1 MTLNNRE
8 QPYPE
13 VPQQADYPSLE
24 KEVLERWK
32 RSSVFEQSVSNRP
45 AGDKGSNEFV
55 FYDGPPFANGLP
67 HFGHLLTG
75 YVKDII
81 PRYQTLRGKR
91 VERRFG
97 WDCHGLPAEMEA
109 ERELKVSGRAA
120 IREFGIDRFNDH
132 CRKTVLRYTAEWEK
146 YVTRQA
152 RWVDFENDYK
162 TMDTSYIESVMWA
175 FKTLYKKGLL
185 YEGYRV
191 LPYSWACETPVSNF
205 ETRLDD
211 SYRERQDPAVTVRFS
226 LKEKMNGKAVDIL
239 AWTTTPW
246 TLPSNLA
253 LAVGPDIEYGIYE
266 LGDQL
271 VVIGISCTDK
281 YAKELEGA
289 QLVGTRLGSDLI
301 GAQYEPLFDFFRG
314 NENCHQILSAN
325 WIDTKEGTGI
335 VHMAPGFGEDDM
347 NTCAE
352 AKIRVVCPVD
362 DHGRFTA
369 EVPNWEGLQV
379 FEANTPIIRSL
390 RQKEKIFREESY
402 VHNYPHCWRTDTP
415 LIYRAVNSW
424 YVRVTQFRDRMVEL
438 NREINW
444 IPGHIKDG
452 LFGNWL
458 ANARDWSISRNRFW
472 GTPIPV
478 WKSDNPDFPRVD
490 VYGSLE
496 EMERDFGVRPRD
508 LHRPMIDELTR
519 PNPDDPTGKSIMRR
533 IPDVLDGWFDSG
545 SMPFAQVHYPF
556 ENQEWFEQ
564 HSPADFIVE
573 YVAQTRGW
581 FYTLMVLGTALFDR
595 PPFENCICHGVTLA
609 EDGQKLSKR
618 LRNYPDPEEVFES
631 YGSDA
636 LRWHLVSSPLLKGGD
651 LKVDKDGKAIGDVVR
666 NVLNPIWNSWYF
678 FSLYANSDNVR
689 AKWMETPTSLLDRY
703 ILAKTRELVREL
715 THLMDSYEIASA
727 CHRVTTFMDAVNNW
741 YIRRSRERFWKS
753 EKDSDKQD
761 AYDTLYTVLVTLC
774 RVASPLLPY
783 LTENIYR
790 GLTGENSVHTSDW
803 PDFNSLIE
811 DPKLVIQMDQVRDIC
826 STTLSLRRAHNIR
839 VRQPLRKLTIA
850 GEGAEVLSQ
859 YSDLIQ
865 DEVNVKI
872 VSVQS
877 EIGSF
882 ANFKLKLN
890 SRILGPRLGKDM
902 KSVLAAAKDGQWES
916 LDGGG
921 IRIDSTDLN
930 EDEYQ
935 LLLEPVEGVNCQ
947 ALPGNDMIVV
957 LDLSMDEDLISEG
970 FARDVVR
977 VVQQARKEKK
987 FNVSDRIRLAIS
999 IPSEWTGVE
1008 RFLDWIGEQT
1018 LAPHIQLVSSI
1029 EEEPGIHHQSEVGG
1043 EVIQVRLQKID

>member
-1 MTLNNRE
+1 VTSIN
-8 QPYPE
+8 QQKTYPE
-13 VPQQADYPSLE
+13 VPQQADYPNLE
-24 KEVLERWK
+24 KEVLRTWKQTEAFERSISK
-32 RSSVFEQSVSNRP
+32 RP
-45 AGDKGSNEFV
+45 AGHEGSNEFV

-109 ERELKVSGRAA
+109 ERELQVSGRAA
-120 IREFGIDRFNDH
+120 IRKFGIDRFNNH
-132 CRKTVLRYTAEWEK
+132 CKETVLRYTAEWEK

-152 RWVDFENDYK
+152 RWVDFKNDYK
-162 TMDTSYIESVMWA
+162 TMDTPYIESVMWA
-175 FKTLYKKGLL
+175 FKTLYDKNLL

-211 SYRERQDPAVTVRFS
+211 SYRERQDPAVTVRFT
-226 LKEKMNGKAVDIL
+226 LEERIEGRLVDIL

-266 LGDQL
+266 LGDRL
-271 VVIGISCTDK
+271 VVIGKACIEK
-281 YAKELEGA
+281 YAKELASA
-289 QLVGTRLGSDLI
+289 QLVGTRSGSELV
-301 GAQYEPLFDFFRG
+301 GAPYEPLFDFFQGR
-314 NENCHQILSAN
+314 ENCHRILSAD
-325 WIDTKEGTGI
+325 WIDTEEGTGI

-347 NTCAE
+347 NTCSD
-352 AKIRVVCPVD
+352 AKIEVVCPVD
-362 DHGRFTA
+362 DHGRFTG

-390 RQKEKIFREESY
+390 RQEERIFREESY

-424 YVRVTQFRDRMVEL
+424 YVRVTQFRDRMAEL
-438 NREINW
+438 NQEINW

-458 ANARDWSISRNRFW
+458 SNARDWSISRNRFW
-472 GTPIPV
+472 GSPIPV
-478 WKSDNPDFPRVD
+478 WKSDNPQYPRID
-490 VYGSLE
+490 VYGSLAE
-496 EMERDFGVRPRD
+496 IEKDFGVRPRD
-508 LHRPMIDELTR
+508 LHRPIIDELIR
-519 PNPDDPTGKSIMRR
+519 PNPDDPTGQSTMRR

-556 ENQEWFEQ
+556 ENREWFEQ

-595 PPFENCICHGVTLA
+595 PPFKNCMCHGVTLA

-618 LRNYPDPEEVFES
+618 LKNYPDPEEVFDT

-666 NVLNPIWNSWYF
+666 NVLNPLWNSWYF
-678 FSLYANSDNVR
+678 FSLYANSDGVQAN
-689 AKWMETPTSLLDRY
+689 WMSSPSSLLDRY
-703 ILAKTRELVREL
+703 ILAKTREVVLEL
-715 THLMDSYEIASA
+715 TKLMDSYEIASA
-727 CHRVTTFMDAVNNW
+727 CNRIVTFMDAVNNW

-761 AYDTLYTVLVTLC
+761 AYDTLHTVLVTLC
-774 RVASPLLPY
+774 RIASPLLPY
-783 LTENIYR
+783 LTENIYS
-790 GLTGENSVHTSDW
+790 GLTGGDSVHISDW
-803 PDFNSLIE
+803 PDPNTLIN
-811 DPKLVIQMDQVRDIC
+811 DPGLVRHMDRVREIC
-826 STTLSLRRAHNIR
+826 SASLSLRRSHDIR
-839 VRQPLRKLTIA
+839 VRQPLKELTVA
-850 GEGAEVLSQ
+850 GKGIEHLSE
-859 YSDLIQ
+859 YSDLIK
-865 DEVNVKI
+865 DEVNVKT
-872 VSVQS
+872 VSFQS
-877 EIGSF
+877 DISEF

-890 SRILGPRLGKDM
+890 SKILGPRLGKNM
-902 KSVLAAAKDGQWES
+902 KSVLAAAKSGQWEN
-916 LDGGG
+916 LDENK
-921 IRIDSTDLN
+921 IRVNSTELN
-930 EDEYQ
+930 ENEYQ
-935 LLLEPVEGVNCQ
+935 LLLEPVLGVDCQ
-947 ALPGNDMIVV
+947 ALPGNEMVV
-957 LDLSMDEDLISEG
+957 ALNMDVDDELLCEG
-970 FARDVVR
+970 FARDIVR
-977 VVQQARKEKK
+977 VVQQARKEES
-987 FNVSDRIRLAIS
+987 FNVSDRIKLAIS
-999 IPSEWTGVE
+999 IPTEWSKVE
-1008 RFLDWIGEQT
+1008 NFLSWIAEQT
-1018 LAPHIQLVSSI
+1018 LASEIQLVADMED
-1029 EEEPGIHHQSEVGG
+1029 EEGNLHRSEVGG
-1043 EVIQVRLQKID
+1043 EVIQVRLQQI